1 MSLEIGG
8 NLYEARLAGLAA
20 APGGAGGGGGGLPRA
35 RASASVVPWR
45 RTAAGG
51 LEVYWIKRNEQLP
64 FMGGWHAFPGGG
76 LARTDAE
83 LPVIPPAVPARAV
96 PADAPSAD
104 AASADTPSA
113 DAPSADAAPA
123 DAAPAAVSAAAPP
136 ADAAPTAAAPAAA
149 SPAEPAAPDLAPGIL
164 ACAIRELFEET
175 GILLAS
181 GAAAV
186 VEAAIE
192 GAPPLPPAALATARR
207 ELLGGRP
214 FGAVLQELGRVAD
227 ASRLVYA
234 GRWLTPP
241 FAPLRFDNRF
251 FLLEWPRAEATQPEV
266 LAGELESGEWVEP
279 AAAWESWHRGDVLA
293 APPILHLLQV
303 LAEDGPGA
311 GLPRLLDSSEADL
324 GPVRRIELRPGVLL
338 FPLATRTLPPA
349 ATTNAYLLGFGDAV
363 LVDPGAADPAE
374 IDRLAAALAA
384 ARQRLGRRVTAIWL
398 THHHPDHVGGVP
410 ALRQRLGVPVLA
422 HPATAERLA
431 ARGIAVDGTLDDGSE
446 ITLAGLARPDAPDM
460 AVEVV
465 HTPGH
470 ARGHLCFLER
480 GQRSL
485 LAGDM
490 VAGLGT
496 IVVDPPEGDMD
507 DYLASL
513 AKLVA
518 LAPRTLF
525 PGHGPPVKDA
535 VPKLRE
541 YVEHRLWRE
550 QRVLAAWR
558 EGRRDP
564 AAMLPVVYDDV
575 PREAHPLAA
584 RQILAH
590 LARLR
595 RAGQL
600 EEQ

>member
-1 MSLEIGG
+1 MSEGASG
-8 NLYEARLAGLAA
+8 NLYEAVLAGLATSPA
-20 APGGAGGGGGGLPRA
+20 GDGAGTLPPV

-45 RTAAGG
+45 LASARGG
-51 LEVYWIKRNEQLP
+51 GGGGVGGGGFEVYWVKRGEALA

-76 LARTDAE
+76 LSRSDAE
-83 LPVIPPAVPARAV
+83 IPVLPP
-96 PADAPSAD
+96 
-104 AASADTPSA
+104 
-113 DAPSADAAPA
+113 AAPA
-123 DAAPAAVSAAAPP
+123 SAASGAPAPP
-136 ADAAPTAAAPAAA
+136 LD
-149 SPAEPAAPDLAPGIL
+149 AAPDLAPGIL
-164 ACAIRELFEET
+164 VCAIRELFEET
-175 GILLAS
+175 GILLARS
-181 GAAAV
+181 AAGADGGARA
-186 VEAAIE
+186 
-192 GAPPLPPAALATARR
+192 GAPRAGSPGSAAPDPARVAEARR
-207 ELLGGRP
+207 ALLGGRS
-214 FGAVLQELGRVAD
+214 FAAVLRDLGCVAD

-251 FLLEWPRAEATQPEV
+251 FLLEWPAAEAVQPEV
-266 LAGELESGEWVEP
+266 LPGELEAGAWVEP
-279 AAAWESWHRGDVLA
+279 AAAWQSWRLGDVLA
-293 APPILHLLQV
+293 APPILHFLQV
-303 LAEDGPGA
+303 LGEDGPDA
-311 GLPRLLDSSEADL
+311 GLPRLRHPVEADL
-324 GPVRRIELRPGVLL
+324 GPVLRVELRPGVLM

-349 ATTNAYLLGFGDAV
+349 LTTNAYLLGFGDAV
-363 LVDPGAADPAE
+363 LVDPGTADPAE
-374 IDRLAAALAA
+374 IERLVAALAA
-384 ARQRLGRRVTAIWL
+384 AHERLGRRVTAIWL
-398 THHHPDHVGGVP
+398 THHHPDHVAGVP

-431 ARGIAVDGTLDDGSE
+431 AYGALGALGGMDGTLGDGQQV
-446 ITLAGLARPDAPDM
+446 TLAGQGRPEAPDLL
-460 AVEVV
+460 VQIV

-470 ARGHLCFLER
+470 ARGHLCLLEL

-525 PGHGPPVKDA
+525 PGHGPAVKNA

-541 YVEHRLWRE
+541 YIEHRLWRE
-550 QRVLAAWR
+550 ARVLAAWR

-564 AAMLPVVYDDV
+564 EAMLPTVYDDV
-575 PREAHPLAA
+575 PREAWPLAA

-590 LARLR
+590 LGRLR

-600 EEQ
+600 DDA

>member
-1 MSLEIGG
+1 MTPGLGG
-8 NLYEARLAGLAA
+8 NLYEAVLAGLAGA
-20 APGGAGGGGGGLPRA
+20 AGAEGPGLPPA
-35 RASASVVPWR
+35 RPSAAVVPWR
-45 RTAAGG
+45 RSGAGG
-51 LEVYWIKRNEQLP
+51 RERGSAPRQPQNGVAGSARGDEDGANVIEVFWVKRGEALP

-76 LARTDAE
+76 LSRSDAE
-83 LPVIPPAVPARAV
+83 ITVIPPAALGQ
-96 PADAPSAD
+96 PS
-104 AASADTPSA
+104 
-113 DAPSADAAPA
+113 
-123 DAAPAAVSAAAPP
+123 APAAVPV
-136 ADAAPTAAAPAAA
+136 PTAAAARVEPA
-149 SPAEPAAPDLAPGIL
+149 PPAAPSTPGGPQPAKADDLAPGIL

-175 GILLAS
+175 GILLARPAA
-181 GAAAV
+181 GTAAA
-186 VEAAIE
+186 
-192 GAPPLPPAALATARR
+192 PDPAQLADARR
-207 ELLGGRP
+207 ALLGGRS
-214 FGAVLQELGRVAD
+214 FAAVLRDLDCVAD

-251 FLLEWPRAEATQPEV
+251 FLLEWPATEAMQPEV
-266 LAGELESGEWVEP
+266 LPGELAAGAWVEP
-279 AAAWESWHRGDVLA
+279 AAAWRSWRLGDVLA
-293 APPILHLLQV
+293 APPILHFLQV
-303 LAEDGPGA
+303 LGEDGPDA
-311 GLPRLLDSSEADL
+311 GLPRLRHPAEADL
-324 GPVRRIELRPGVLL
+324 GPVLRVELRPGVLM

-349 ATTNAYLLGFGDAV
+349 VTTNAYLLGFGDAV
-363 LVDPGAADPAE
+363 LVDPGAADPGE
-374 IDRLAAALAA
+374 IERLAAALAA
-384 ARQRLGRRVTAIWL
+384 AHERLGRRVTAIWL
-398 THHHPDHVGGVP
+398 THHHPDHVAGVP

-431 ARGIAVDGTLDDGSE
+431 AHGALGGMDGTLGDGQQV
-446 ITLAGLARPDAPDM
+446 TLAGQGRPEAPDLL
-460 AVEVV
+460 VQVV

-470 ARGHLCFLER
+470 ARGHLCFLEL

-525 PGHGPPVKDA
+525 PSHGPAVKNA

-541 YVEHRLWRE
+541 YIEHRLWRE
-550 QRVLAAWR
+550 ARVLAAWR

-564 AAMLPVVYDDV
+564 EAMLPTVYDDV
-575 PREAHPLAA
+575 PRAAWPLAA
-584 RQILAH
+584 RQVLAH

-600 EEQ
+600 DDA

>member
-1 MSLEIGG
+1 MSLGIDG
-8 NLYEARLAGLAA
+8 NLYEALLAGLAA
-20 APGGAGGGGGGLPRA
+20 SPAGGGGGGLPPVRP
-35 RASASVVPWR
+35 SASVVPWR
-45 RTAAGG
+45 HTAAGG
-51 LEVYWIKRNEQLP
+51 LEVYWVKRGEALP

-83 LPVIPPAVPARAV
+83 LPVIPPA
-96 PADAPSAD
+96 AP
-104 AASADTPSA
+104 
-113 DAPSADAAPA
+113 
-123 DAAPAAVSAAAPP
+123 VH
-136 ADAAPTAAAPAAA
+136 AAPAAA
-149 SPAEPAAPDLAPGIL
+149 HAPAAVAPVAASPAAPAATPNLAPGIL
-164 ACAIRELFEET
+164 ACAIRELFEEA

-181 GAAAV
+181 PAA
-186 VEAAIE
+186 AAIE
-192 GAPPLPPAALATARR
+192 PAPPLPAAALAAARR

-214 FGAVLQELGRVAD
+214 FAAVLQELGRVAD

-251 FLLEWPRAEATQPEV
+251 FLLEWPPTEAVQPEV
-266 LAGELESGEWVEP
+266 LPGELESGEWIEP
-279 AAAWESWHRGDVLA
+279 AAAWESWHRGDVLV

-303 LAEDGPGA
+303 LAEDGPAA
-311 GLPRLLDSSEADL
+311 GLPRLLDPSEADL

-338 FPLATRTLPPA
+338 FPVATRTLPPA
-349 ATTNAYLLGFGDAV
+349 ATTNAYLLGFGETV
-363 LVDPGAADPAE
+363 LVDPGAAEPTE
-374 IDRLAAALAA
+374 IDRLEAALAA
-384 ARQRLGRRVTAIWL
+384 ARERLGRRVTAIWL

-431 ARGIAVDGTLDDGSE
+431 AFGIAVDGTLDDGRQ

-460 AVEVV
+460 VVEVV

-470 ARGHLCFLER
+470 ARGHLCFLEH

-525 PGHGPPVKDA
+525 PGHGPAVKDA

-564 AAMLPVVYDDV
+564 ESMLPVVYDDV

-595 RAGQL
+595 RAGRL
-600 EEQ
+600 EDQ

>member
-1 MSLEIGG
+1 MSEAASG
-8 NLYEARLAGLAA
+8 NLYETVLAGLARA
-20 APGGAGGGGGGLPRA
+20 AGAASAAEPGLPPA
-35 RASASVVPWR
+35 RASAAVVPWR
-45 RTAAGG
+45 RAAAAGPAG
-51 LEVYWIKRNEQLP
+51 GVEVYWVKRGEALP

-76 LARTDAE
+76 LSRSDAE
-83 LPVIPPAVPARAV
+83 IAVIPPA
-96 PADAPSAD
+96 
-104 AASADTPSA
+104 AALAGH
-113 DAPSADAAPA
+113 
-123 DAAPAAVSAAAPP
+123 AAA
-136 ADAAPTAAAPAAA
+136 AD
-149 SPAEPAAPDLAPGIL
+149 DLPPGIL

-175 GILLAS
+175 GVLLARPAA
-181 GAAAV
+181 GAAA
-186 VEAAIE
+186 AA
-192 GAPPLPPAALATARR
+192 AAADPARVAEARR
-207 ELLGGRP
+207 ALLGGRS
-214 FGAVLQELGRVAD
+214 FADVLRDLGGVAD
-227 ASRLVYA
+227 ASRLVHA

-251 FLLEWPRAEATQPEV
+251 FLLEWPAGEAVQPEV
-266 LAGELESGEWVEP
+266 LPGELEAGAWVEP
-279 AAAWESWHRGDVLA
+279 AAAWQSWHRGDVLA

-303 LAEDGPGA
+303 LGEDGPDA
-311 GLPRLLDSSEADL
+311 GLPRLRHPVEADL
-324 GPVRRIELRPGVLL
+324 GPMLRVELRPGVLT

-349 ATTNAYLLGFGDAV
+349 LTTNAYLLGFGDAV

-374 IDRLAAALAA
+374 IERLAAALAA
-384 ARQRLGRRVTAIWL
+384 ARERLGRRVTAIWL
-398 THHHPDHVGGVP
+398 THHHPDHVAGVP

-431 ARGIAVDGTLDDGSE
+431 AHGALGGVDGTLADGRQV
-446 ITLAGLARPDAPDM
+446 TLAGQGRPEAPDLL
-460 AVEVV
+460 VQIV

-470 ARGHLCFLER
+470 ARGHLCFLELR
-480 GQRSL
+480 QRSL

-525 PGHGPPVKDA
+525 PGHGPAVKNA

-541 YVEHRLWRE
+541 YIEHRLWRE
-550 QRVLAAWR
+550 ARVLAAWR

-564 AAMLPVVYDDV
+564 EAMLPTVYDDA
-575 PREAHPLAA
+575 PRQAWPLAA
-584 RQILAH
+584 RQVLAH

-600 EEQ
+600 EDA

>member
-1 MSLEIGG
+1 MSEAASG
-8 NLYEARLAGLAA
+8 NLYEAVLAGLAGA
-20 APGGAGGGGGGLPRA
+20 AGTAEPGLPPA
-35 RASASVVPWR
+35 RASAAVVPWR
-45 RTAAGG
+45 QAATTGRAGG
-51 LEVYWIKRNEQLP
+51 VEVYWVKRGEALP

-76 LARTDAE
+76 LSRSDAE
-83 LPVIPPAVPARAV
+83 IAVIPPP
-96 PADAPSAD
+96 
-104 AASADTPSA
+104 
-113 DAPSADAAPA
+113 AAPG
-123 DAAPAAVSAAAPP
+123 APL
-136 ADAAPTAAAPAAA
+136 
-149 SPAEPAAPDLAPGIL
+149 AEPAAAADNLPPGIL

-175 GILLAS
+175 GILLARPAAGS
-181 GAAAV
+181 EQAAA
-186 VEAAIE
+186 
-192 GAPPLPPAALATARR
+192 LDPARIAEARR
-207 ELLGGRP
+207 ALLGGRS
-214 FGAVLQELGRVAD
+214 FADALRDLGCVAD

-251 FLLEWPRAEATQPEV
+251 FLLEWPAGEAVQPEV
-266 LAGELESGEWVEP
+266 LPGELEAGAWVEP
-279 AAAWESWHRGDVLA
+279 AAAWQSWHLGDVLA

-303 LAEDGPGA
+303 LGEDGPDA
-311 GLPRLLDSSEADL
+311 GLPRLRHPVEADL
-324 GPVRRIELRPGVLL
+324 GPMLRVELRPGVLM

-349 ATTNAYLLGFGDAV
+349 LTTNAYLLGFGDAV

-374 IDRLAAALAA
+374 IERLAAALAA
-384 ARQRLGRRVTAIWL
+384 ARERLGRRVTAIWL
-398 THHHPDHVGGVP
+398 THHHADHVAGVP

-431 ARGIAVDGTLDDGSE
+431 AHGAFGGMDGTLGDGQQV
-446 ITLAGLARPDAPDM
+446 TLAGQGRPEAPDLL
-460 AVEVV
+460 VQIV

-470 ARGHLCFLER
+470 ARGHLCFLELR
-480 GQRSL
+480 QRSL

-525 PGHGPPVKDA
+525 PGHGPAVKNA

-541 YVEHRLWRE
+541 YIEHRLWRE
-550 QRVLAAWR
+550 ARVLAAWR

-564 AAMLPVVYDDV
+564 EAMLPTVYDDA
-575 PREAHPLAA
+575 PRQAWPLAT
-584 RQILAH
+584 RQVLAH

-600 EEQ
+600 EA

>member
-1 MSLEIGG
+1 MSEAVGG
-8 NLYEARLAGLAA
+8 NLYEAVLAGLAGA
-20 APGGAGGGGGGLPRA
+20 AAVAEPGLPPA
-35 RASASVVPWR
+35 RSSAAVVPWR
-45 RTAAGG
+45 RSAAGG
-51 LEVYWIKRNEQLP
+51 RAGGGGRGAGGIEVFWVKRGESLP

-76 LARTDAE
+76 LSRSDAE
-83 LPVIPPAVPARAV
+83 IAVIPPA
-96 PADAPSAD
+96 
-104 AASADTPSA
+104 AALTE
-113 DAPSADAAPA
+113 
-123 DAAPAAVSAAAPP
+123 
-136 ADAAPTAAAPAAA
+136 PAAA
-149 SPAEPAAPDLAPGIL
+149 ADDLPPGIL

-175 GILLAS
+175 GILLARPAA
-181 GAAAV
+181 GAAA
-186 VEAAIE
+186 AA
-192 GAPPLPPAALATARR
+192 PDPARIAEARR
-207 ELLGGRP
+207 ALLGGRS
-214 FGAVLQELGRVAD
+214 FADVLRDLGCVAD

-251 FLLEWPRAEATQPEV
+251 FLLQWPAGEAVQPEV
-266 LAGELESGEWVEP
+266 LPGELEAGAWVEP
-279 AAAWESWHRGDVLA
+279 AAAWQSWHLGDVLA

-303 LAEDGPGA
+303 LGEDGPDA
-311 GLPRLLDSSEADL
+311 GLPRLRHPVEADL
-324 GPVRRIELRPGVLL
+324 GPMLRVELRPGVLM

-349 ATTNAYLLGFGDAV
+349 LTTNAYLLGFGDAV

-374 IDRLAAALAA
+374 IERLAAALAA
-384 ARQRLGRRVTAIWL
+384 ARERLGRRVTAIWL
-398 THHHPDHVGGVP
+398 THHHADHVAGVP

-431 ARGIAVDGTLDDGSE
+431 AHGAFGGMDGTLGDGQQV
-446 ITLAGLARPDAPDM
+446 TLAGQGRPEAPDLL
-460 AVEVV
+460 VQIV

-470 ARGHLCFLER
+470 ARGHLCFLELH
-480 GQRSL
+480 QRSL

-525 PGHGPPVKDA
+525 PGHGPAVKNA

-541 YVEHRLWRE
+541 YIEHRLWRE
-550 QRVLAAWR
+550 ARVLAAWR
-558 EGRRDP
+558 AGRRDP
-564 AAMLPVVYDDV
+564 EAMLPTVYDDA
-575 PREAHPLAA
+575 PREAWPLAA
-584 RQILAH
+584 RQVLAH
-590 LARLR
+590 LARLD

-600 EEQ
+600 EGA

>member
-1 MSLEIGG
+1 MSEAASG
-8 NLYEARLAGLAA
+8 NLYEAVLAGLARA
-20 APGGAGGGGGGLPRA
+20 AGAASAAEPGLPPA
-35 RASASVVPWR
+35 RASAAVVPWR
-45 RTAAGG
+45 RAAATGRAGG
-51 LEVYWIKRNEQLP
+51 VEVYWVKRGEALP

-76 LARTDAE
+76 LSRSDAE
-83 LPVIPPAVPARAV
+83 IAVIPPA
-96 PADAPSAD
+96 
-104 AASADTPSA
+104 
-113 DAPSADAAPA
+113 AAPGE
-123 DAAPAAVSAAAPP
+123 PGGPGTP
-136 ADAAPTAAAPAAA
+136 L
-149 SPAEPAAPDLAPGIL
+149 AEPAAAADDLAPGIL

-175 GILLAS
+175 GILLARPAAGS
-181 GAAAV
+181 EEAAAPD
-186 VEAAIE
+186 AARVAE
-192 GAPPLPPAALATARR
+192 GRR
-207 ELLGGRP
+207 ALLGGSS
-214 FGAVLQELGRVAD
+214 FADVLRDLGCVAD

-251 FLLEWPRAEATQPEV
+251 FLLGWPAGEAVQPEV
-266 LAGELESGEWVEP
+266 LPGELEAGAWVEP
-279 AAAWESWHRGDVLA
+279 AAAWQSWHLGDVLA

-303 LAEDGPGA
+303 LGEDGPDA
-311 GLPRLLDSSEADL
+311 GLPRLRHPAEADL
-324 GPVRRIELRPGVLL
+324 GPVRRVELRPGVLM

-349 ATTNAYLLGFGDAV
+349 LTTNAYLLGFGDAV

-374 IDRLAAALAA
+374 IERLAAALAA
-384 ARQRLGRRVTAIWL
+384 ARERLGRRVTAIWL
-398 THHHPDHVGGVP
+398 THHHPDHVAGVP

-431 ARGIAVDGTLDDGSE
+431 AHGAVGGMDGTLGDGQQV
-446 ITLAGLARPDAPDM
+446 TLAGQGRPEAPDLL
-460 AVEVV
+460 VQIV

-470 ARGHLCFLER
+470 ARGHLCFLELR
-480 GQRSL
+480 QRSL

-525 PGHGPPVKDA
+525 PGHGPAVKNA

-541 YVEHRLWRE
+541 YIEHRLWRE
-550 QRVLAAWR
+550 ARVLAAWR

-564 AAMLPVVYDDV
+564 EAMLPTVYDDA
-575 PREAHPLAA
+575 PRQAWPLAA
-584 RQILAH
+584 RQVLAH

-600 EEQ
+600 EDA

>member
-1 MSLEIGG
+1 MSVESGG
-8 NLYEARLAGLAA
+8 NLYEALLAGLAA
-20 APGGAGGGGGGLPRA
+20 SPGGGAGALPRA

-45 RTAAGG
+45 RTPAGG
-51 LEVYWIKRNEQLP
+51 LEVFWVQRSDELP

-76 LARTDAE
+76 LAKTDAE
-83 LPVIPPAVPARAV
+83 IPVI
-96 PADAPSAD
+96 
-104 AASADTPSA
+104 
-113 DAPSADAAPA
+113 APA
-123 DAAPAAVSAAAPP
+123 AAGAPAAV
-136 ADAAPTAAAPAAA
+136 TAAHPAAA
-149 SPAEPAAPDLAPGIL
+149 DPTPDLAPGIL
-164 ACAIRELFEET
+164 ACAIRELYEET
-175 GILLAS
+175 GILLARPA
-181 GAAAV
+181 GAV
-186 VEAAIE
+186 S
-192 GAPPLPPAALATARR
+192 PPALAAARR

-214 FGAVLQELGRVAD
+214 FAAVLQDLGCRAD

-251 FLLEWPRAEATQPEV
+251 FLLEWPRGEAIQPEV
-266 LAGELESGEWVEP
+266 LPGELVAGAWIEP
-279 AAAWESWHRGDVLA
+279 AAAWETWHRGDVLA
-293 APPILHLLQV
+293 APPILHLLRV
-303 LAEDGPGA
+303 LAGDGPEA
-311 GLPRLLDSSEADL
+311 GLPRLLDPSEADL

-349 ATTNAYLLGFGDAV
+349 ATTNAYLLGFGEAV

-384 ARQRLGRRVTAIWL
+384 ARERLGRRVVSIWL

-410 ALRQRLGVPVLA
+410 ELRRRLDVPVLA

-431 ARGIAVDGTLDDGSE
+431 AQGIAVDGALEDGRE
-446 ITLAGLARPDAPDM
+446 VTLAGLARPEAPDM
-460 AVEVV
+460 VIEVV

-513 AKLVA
+513 ARLAA

-525 PGHGPPVKDA
+525 PGHGPAVKNA
-535 VPKLRE
+535 VSKLRE
-541 YVEHRLWRE
+541 YIEHRLWRE

-558 EGRRDP
+558 EGRREP
-564 AAMLPVVYDDV
+564 EAMLPVVYDDV

-590 LARLR
+590 LGRLR

-600 EEQ
+600 EEP

>member
-1 MSLEIGG
+1 MSLGTGG
-8 NLYEARLAGLAA
+8 NLYEALLAELAA
-20 APGGAGGGGGGLPRA
+20 SPAAGGALPRA
-35 RASASVVPWR
+35 RPSASVVPWR

-51 LEVYWIKRNEQLP
+51 LEVYWVKRGEALP

-83 LPVIPPAVPARAV
+83 LPVIPPA
-96 PADAPSAD
+96 
-104 AASADTPSA
+104 
-113 DAPSADAAPA
+113 
-123 DAAPAAVSAAAPP
+123 APAAAGASGAAGSLAP
-136 ADAAPTAAAPAAA
+136 AAAPASSNAPAA
-149 SPAEPAAPDLAPGIL
+149 SSGRPGSPLPSAAAETPDLAPGIL

-175 GILLAS
+175 GILLARPAAATPQGES
-181 GAAAV
+181 PPPPPAAEAPAAAAV
-186 VEAAIE
+186 
-192 GAPPLPPAALATARR
+192 PALAAARR
-207 ELLGGRP
+207 ELLGGRT
-214 FGAVLQELGRVAD
+214 FAAVLQQLGRVAD

-251 FLLEWPRAEATQPEV
+251 FLLEWPPAQAAQPEV
-266 LAGELESGEWVEP
+266 LPGELESGAWVEP

-293 APPILHLLQV
+293 APPTLHLLQV
-303 LAEDGPGA
+303 LAQDGPAA
-311 GLPRLLDSSEADL
+311 GLPRLLDPSEADL

-349 ATTNAYLLGFGDAV
+349 ATTNAYLLGFGEAV

-374 IDRLAAALAA
+374 IDRLEAALAA
-384 ARQRLGRRVTAIWL
+384 ARERLGRRVTAIWL
-398 THHHPDHVGGVP
+398 THHHPDHVGGVA

-431 ARGIAVDGTLDDGSE
+431 ALGIAVDGTLDDGRE

-460 AVEVV
+460 RVEVV

-470 ARGHLCFLER
+470 ARGHLCFLEH

-525 PGHGPPVKDA
+525 PGHGPAVKDA

-558 EGRRDP
+558 EGRRNP
-564 AAMLPVVYDDV
+564 EAMLPVVYDDV

-600 EEQ
+600 EER

>member
-1 MSLEIGG
+1 MSEATGG
-8 NLYEARLAGLAA
+8 NLYEAALEGLAA
-20 APGGAGGGGGGLPRA
+20 SPAPGAPGAPEDAGALPPV
-35 RASASVVPWR
+35 RASAAVVLWR
-45 RTAAGG
+45 RTAAAGI
-51 LEVYWIKRNEQLP
+51 EVYWVKRGEQLA

-76 LARTDAE
+76 LARADDEVPVAAGAE
-83 LPVIPPAVPARAV
+83 
-96 PADAPSAD
+96 
-104 AASADTPSA
+104 TG
-113 DAPSADAAPA
+113 AAPA
-123 DAAPAAVSAAAPP
+123 SRPG
-136 ADAAPTAAAPAAA
+136 
-149 SPAEPAAPDLAPGIL
+149 EAAPDLVPGLL

-175 GILLAS
+175 GILLARQ
-181 GAAAV
+181 ADP
-186 VEAAIE
+186 
-192 GAPPLPPAALATARR
+192 GAPALAEEAVAAARR

-214 FGAVLQELGRVAD
+214 FAPLLAELGCIAD
-227 ASRLVYA
+227 ASRLVPA

-251 FLLEWPRAEATQPEV
+251 FLLEWPRAEPAQPEV
-266 LAGELESGEWVEP
+266 LPGELESGAWVDP
-279 AAAWESWHRGDVLA
+279 AAAWRSWQRGDTLA
-293 APPILHLLQV
+293 APPILHFLQV
-303 LAEDGPGA
+303 LSEDGPGA
-311 GLPRLLDSSEADL
+311 GLPRLRDPAEADL
-324 GPVRRIELRPGVLL
+324 GPMRRVELRPGVLM

-349 ATTNAYLLGFGDAV
+349 LTTNAYLLGFGDAV

-374 IDRLAAALAA
+374 LDRLVAALAA
-384 ARQRLGRRVTAIWL
+384 ARERLGRRVTAIWL
-398 THHHPDHVGGVP
+398 THHHPDHVAGVP
-410 ALRQRLGVPVLA
+410 ALRQRLGVQVLA

-431 ARGIAVDGTLDDGSE
+431 AHGLATDGDLPDGRQV
-446 ITLAGLARPDAPDM
+446 TLAGLGRPEAPDL
-460 AVEVV
+460 VVQVV

-470 ARGHLCFLER
+470 ARGHLCFLEL

-525 PGHGPPVKDA
+525 PGHGPAIKNA
-535 VPKLRE
+535 VAKLRE
-541 YVEHRLWRE
+541 YIEHRLWRE
-550 QRVLAAWR
+550 RRVLAAWR

-564 AAMLPVVYDDV
+564 EAMLPSVYDDV
-575 PREAHPLAA
+575 PPEAHPLAA

-600 EEQ
+600 EDR

>member
-1 MSLEIGG
+1 MPGAGPADVGLVSG
-8 NLYEARLAGLAA
+8 NLYEATLAGLAGTAGA
-20 APGGAGGGGGGLPRA
+20 AEPGLPAA
-35 RASASVVPWR
+35 RSSAAVVPWR
-45 RTAAGG
+45 RSGVGGRERGGAGG
-51 LEVYWIKRNEQLP
+51 VEVFWVKRGEALP

-76 LARTDAE
+76 LSRSDAE
-83 LPVIPPAVPARAV
+83 IAVVPPAALAGPAAPDPSAPATSPASASRAVPAR
-96 PADAPSAD
+96 PE
-104 AASADTPSA
+104 
-113 DAPSADAAPA
+113 
-123 DAAPAAVSAAAPP
+123 
-136 ADAAPTAAAPAAA
+136 PAAA
-149 SPAEPAAPDLAPGIL
+149 DDLPPGIL

-175 GILLAS
+175 GILLARPAGGS
-181 GAAAV
+181 AAAAMGTSAG
-186 VEAAIE
+186 E
-192 GAPPLPPAALATARR
+192 PPAPEPARIAEARR
-207 ELLGGRP
+207 ALLGGRA
-214 FGAVLQELGRVAD
+214 FAAVLRDLGCVAD

-251 FLLEWPRAEATQPEV
+251 FLLEWPAAEAAQPEV
-266 LAGELESGEWVEP
+266 QPGELEAGAWVEP
-279 AAAWESWHRGDVLA
+279 AAAWQSWHLGDVLA
-293 APPILHLLQV
+293 APPILHFLQV
-303 LAEDGPGA
+303 LGEDGPDA
-311 GLPRLLDSSEADL
+311 GLPRLRHPVEADL
-324 GPVRRIELRPGVLL
+324 GPLLRVELRPGVLM

-349 ATTNAYLLGFGDAV
+349 LTTNTYLLGFGDAV

-374 IDRLAAALAA
+374 IERLVAALAA
-384 ARQRLGRRVTAIWL
+384 AHQRLGRRVTAIWL
-398 THHHPDHVGGVP
+398 THHHPDHVAGVP

-431 ARGIAVDGTLDDGSE
+431 AHGAFGGMDGTLGDGQQV
-446 ITLAGLARPDAPDM
+446 TLAGQGRPEAPDLL
-460 AVEVV
+460 VQVV

-470 ARGHLCFLER
+470 ARGHLCFLEL

-525 PGHGPPVKDA
+525 PGHGPAVKNA

-541 YVEHRLWRE
+541 YIEHRLWRE
-550 QRVLAAWR
+550 ARVLAAWR
-558 EGRRDP
+558 QGRRDP
-564 AAMLPVVYDDV
+564 EAMLPTVYDDV
-575 PREAHPLAA
+575 PREAWPLAA
-584 RQILAH
+584 RQVLAH

-600 EEQ
+600 DDA

>member
-1 MSLEIGG
+1 MSEATGG
-8 NLYEARLAGLAA
+8 NLYEAALAGLAA
-20 APGGAGGGGGGLPRA
+20 SPAPGAPGEGGALPPA

-45 RTAAGG
+45 RTAAAGI
-51 LEVYWIKRNEQLP
+51 EVYWVKRGEQLA

-76 LARTDAE
+76 LSRADAE
-83 LPVIPPAVPARAV
+83 VPVIAE
-96 PADAPSAD
+96 
-104 AASADTPSA
+104 ADTG
-113 DAPSADAAPA
+113 
-123 DAAPAAVSAAAPP
+123 
-136 ADAAPTAAAPAAA
+136 AAPTSRAP
-149 SPAEPAAPDLAPGIL
+149 ETVPDLVPGLL

-175 GILLAS
+175 GILLARRAEPGS
-181 GAAAV
+181 
-186 VEAAIE
+186 
-192 GAPPLPPAALATARR
+192 PALAEEAVSAARR
-207 ELLGGRP
+207 ELVGGRP
-214 FGAVLQELGRVAD
+214 FAPVLAELGCVAD

-251 FLLEWPRAEATQPEV
+251 FLLAWPRAEPTQPEV
-266 LAGELESGEWVEP
+266 LPGELESGAWVDP
-279 AAAWESWHRGDVLA
+279 AAAWQSWHQGDTLA

-311 GLPRLLDSSEADL
+311 GLPRLRDPVEADL
-324 GPVRRIELRPGVLL
+324 GPMRRVELRPGVLM

-349 ATTNAYLLGFGDAV
+349 LTTNAYLLGFGDAV
-363 LVDPGAADPAE
+363 LVDPGAADPSE
-374 IDRLAAALAA
+374 LDRLVAALTA
-384 ARQRLGRRVTAIWL
+384 ARERLGRRVTAIWL
-398 THHHPDHVGGVP
+398 THHHPDHVAGVP

-431 ARGIAVDGTLDDGSE
+431 AHGIAADGDLPDGRQVTLG
-446 ITLAGLARPDAPDM
+446 GLGRPEAPDL
-460 AVEVV
+460 VVQVV

-470 ARGHLCFLER
+470 ARGHLCFLEL

-513 AKLVA
+513 AKLVT

-525 PGHGPPVKDA
+525 PGHGPAVKNA
-535 VPKLRE
+535 VAKLRE
-541 YVEHRLWRE
+541 YIEHRLWRE
-550 QRVLAAWR
+550 RRVLAAWR

-564 AAMLPVVYDDV
+564 QAMLPTVYDDA
-575 PREAHPLAA
+575 PAAAHPLAA

-600 EEQ
+600 D

>member
-8 NLYEARLAGLAA
+8 NLYEALLAGLAA
-20 APGGAGGGGGGLPRA
+20 SPGGGAGALPPA

-45 RTAAGG
+45 RTPAGAV
-51 LEVYWIKRNEQLP
+51 EVYWVQRSEELP

-83 LPVIPPAVPARAV
+83 IPVIAPAA
-96 PADAPSAD
+96 APGGGAG
-104 AASADTPSA
+104 TT
-113 DAPSADAAPA
+113 AAPA
-123 DAAPAAVSAAAPP
+123 GAPGPISAPAPSG
-136 ADAAPTAAAPAAA
+136 APAAA
-149 SPAEPAAPDLAPGIL
+149 SASHPPAADPTPDLAPGIL

-175 GILLAS
+175 GILLARPDGAVGEAAAPAAPVPGAQDR
-181 GAAAV
+181 GAA
-186 VEAAIE
+186 
-192 GAPPLPPAALATARR
+192 GPPPAAPRPALPPSAALAAARR

-214 FGAVLQELGRVAD
+214 FAAVLQELGLHAD

-251 FLLEWPRAEATQPEV
+251 FLLEWPRGEAIQPEV
-266 LAGELESGEWVEP
+266 LPGELVTGTWIDP
-279 AAAWESWHRGDVLA
+279 TAAWESWHRGDVLA
-293 APPILHLLQV
+293 APPILHLLRV
-303 LAEDGPGA
+303 LAGDGPEA
-311 GLPRLLDSSEADL
+311 GLPRLLDPSEADL

-363 LVDPGAADPAE
+363 LVDPGATDPAE

-384 ARQRLGRRVTAIWL
+384 ARERLGRRVVAIWL

-410 ALRQRLGVPVLA
+410 DLRRRLGVPVLA

-431 ARGIAVDGTLDDGSE
+431 AHGIAVDGTLEDGRE
-446 ITLAGLARPDAPDM
+446 VTLAGLGRPEAPDM
-460 AVEVV
+460 VVEVV

-513 AKLVA
+513 ARLAA

-525 PGHGPPVKDA
+525 PGHGPAVKNA
-535 VPKLRE
+535 VSKLRE
-541 YVEHRLWRE
+541 YIEHRLWRE

-558 EGRRDP
+558 EGRREP
-564 AAMLPVVYDDV
+564 EAMLPAVYDDV

-600 EEQ
+600 DEP